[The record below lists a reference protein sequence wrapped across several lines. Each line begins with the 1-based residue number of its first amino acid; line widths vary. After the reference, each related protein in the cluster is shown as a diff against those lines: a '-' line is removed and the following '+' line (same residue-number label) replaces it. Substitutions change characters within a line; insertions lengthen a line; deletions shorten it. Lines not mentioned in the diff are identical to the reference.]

1 MNRVNVANRTGLLI
15 TGLVLT
21 AAGVLGLVLSLGG
34 FGRDLAHKPIVP
46 VSWRTFAADNAWLWW
61 VLLGVALLLAL
72 LGLAWLLAQ
81 LRTERVGR
89 LELPSGGRE
98 GRTVLHA
105 GALCDAVAA
114 DARTIAGV
122 GGASAY
128 LTGRPRH
135 RLHVNVD
142 VTDRADIAQVW
153 HELMGQTVVRARQAV
168 GSNLDLPVD
177 LHLRLGRTRTNPRV
191 S

>member
-1 MNRVNVANRTGLLI
+1 MNRVNRANRTGLLI

-21 AAGVLGLVLSLGG
+21 AAAVLGLVLSYGG
-34 FGRDLAHKPIVP
+34 FGRSQADNPILP
-46 VSWRTFAADNAWLWW
+46 TSWRTYVADNPWLWW
-61 VLLGVALLLAL
+61 VLFVLALLVAL

-81 LRTERVGR
+81 LRTDRVSR
-89 LELPSGGRE
+89 LEMPAGGRE
-98 GRTVLHA
+98 GGTVLHA

-128 LTGRPRH
+128 LSGQPRH
-135 RLHVNVD
+135 HLHLTAD
-142 VTDRADIAQVW
+142 LTDRADIAEVW
-153 HELMGQTVVRARQAV
+153 RALMGQTVARARQAF
-168 GSNLDLPVD
+168 GGEGDLPVD
-177 LHLRLGRTRTNPRV
+177 LHLRLGRTRNNPRV